1 MAKEKETKTTEV
13 TAENVVEQIKSGNK
27 FEAEITEE
35 ALNQIKKDEKD
46 QKVNTL
52 KRAINKT
59 DYDEKKCLL
68 LLRKNRALEKPM
80 KERLKALDDAIK
92 ELKTGKVTPI
102 EYNKKCEE
110 IRKNH
115 KKAVSD
121 INEEY
126 DELTRELRT
135 KYPSYWGYDWD

>member
-126 DELTRELRT
+126 DELMRELRT